1 VWTIEAEAVILF
13 DEQRTAISLKR
24 AVPLFVAQIVIL
36 FIRIGEQIAEIA
48 LFLFSIRFGRSR
60 IDEQRGLFV
69 PHETNKRI
77 EEQRFPPF
85 LHHSAHFNYIKF
97 ILLCSKPY
105 KKCVSY
111 SIPLF
116 TKICFHSISMI
127 TSVFVVAGR
136 LALPYCAVRCS
147 REQQNRDFE

>member
-1 VWTIEAEAVILF
+1 MLYTYAKRNLPDGSIFSVAEAVILF

-24 AVPLFVAQIVIL
+24 AVPLFVAEIAIL

-69 PHETNKRI
+69 PHETNRRI

-85 LHHSAHFNYIKF
+85 FA
-97 ILLCSKPY
+97 
-105 KKCVSY
+105 
-111 SIPLF
+111 PLRAF
-116 TKICFHSISMI
+116 
-127 TSVFVVAGR
+127 
-136 LALPYCAVRCS
+136 
-147 REQQNRDFE
+147 